1 MLLNDAYVTTYI
13 YTGVYMGSFHRTH
26 LLAATYVLDHHRRRT
41 KWCSGIVY
49 AAITSVSLKHR
60 EK

>member
-13 YTGVYMGSFHRTH
+13 YTGMYMGSFHRIH
-26 LLAATYVLDHHRRRT
+26 LLAAPYVLDRRRT